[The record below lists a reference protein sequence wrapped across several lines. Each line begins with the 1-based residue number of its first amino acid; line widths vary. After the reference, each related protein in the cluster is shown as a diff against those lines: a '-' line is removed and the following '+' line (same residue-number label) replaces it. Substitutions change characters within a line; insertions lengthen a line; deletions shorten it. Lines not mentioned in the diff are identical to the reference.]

1 MTPCDKRR
9 SGRHITDLDC
19 DLKTLASLLLL
30 SRVESEAKMPRQ
42 NERVIYFEYL
52 GNSVIQHYG
61 RVVRIG
67 LGGLYHVVFE
77 DALGERDI
85 FCTYLQRAL

>member
-1 MTPCDKRR
+1 
-9 SGRHITDLDC
+9 
-19 DLKTLASLLLL
+19 
-30 SRVESEAKMPRQ
+30 MPKQ
-42 NERVIYFEYL
+42 NERVVYFESL

-67 LGGLYHVVFE
+67 LAGLYHVVFE

-85 FCTYLQRAL
+85 FSTYLQRAL

>member
-1 MTPCDKRR
+1 
-9 SGRHITDLDC
+9 
-19 DLKTLASLLLL
+19 
-30 SRVESEAKMPRQ
+30 MPRQ
-42 NERVIYFEYL
+42 NERVIYFEHL

-61 RVVRIG
+61 RVARIG

-85 FCTYLQRAL
+85 FFTYLQRAL

>member
-1 MTPCDKRR
+1 
-9 SGRHITDLDC
+9 
-19 DLKTLASLLLL
+19 
-30 SRVESEAKMPRQ
+30 MPGQ
-42 NERVIYFEYL
+42 NDRVIYFEHL

-67 LGGLYHVVFE
+67 LRGLYHVLFE

-85 FCTYLQRAL
+85 FCGYLQRAL